1 MERFHL
7 GKKIKL
13 LLTTIGIFFFLIC
26 FGFLGAGLYFYHVA
40 VVPGK
45 KNFLSKQKI
54 SKSSPLY
61 PGTEWYKNAKKY
73 RWTQMSTTDH
83 LKLVANY
90 LPADKKTNKT
100 VIVAHG
106 YMGNKEQMAPY
117 AYIFHKMG
125 YNVLT
130 PDTRG
135 HGQSQ
140 GNYVGYGWPDRM
152 DYIKWMRRVIE
163 ENGKDSEMVMF
174 GVSMG
179 GATTMMVSGEK
190 SVPKQ
195 LKAYIEDCG
204 YTSVAD
210 EINYEAKQLYHLS
223 DFPRWPLV
231 PIVSGITHLRAGYS
245 MYKASALNQVKK
257 NHKPILF
264 IHGDNDNFVPTR
276 MVHPLYEASRG
287 PKQLLLVKKAAH
299 ASSYK
304 TDPQLYVKTIKEFLS
319 KYFN

>member
-1 MERFHL
+1 MEWFDL
-7 GKKIKL
+7 GKKIKIF
-13 LLTTIGIFFFLIC
+13 LTTLGIFFFLLC

-45 KNFLSKQKI
+45 KNFLKDKKI

-61 PGTEWYKNAKKY
+61 PGDQWYKSAKKY
-73 RWTQMSTTDH
+73 HWTQMSTTDH

-90 LPADKKTNKT
+90 LPADKTTKKT
-100 VIVAHG
+100 VIIAHG
-106 YMGNKEQMAPY
+106 YMGNKELMAPY
-117 AYIFHKMG
+117 AYIFHQMG

-130 PDTRG
+130 PDSRG

-152 DYIKWMRRVIE
+152 DYIKWMRRIIE
-163 ENGKDSEMVMF
+163 ENGKDSQLIMF

-190 SVPKQ
+190 SVPSQ

-204 YTSVAD
+204 YTSASD
-210 EINYEAKQLYHLS
+210 EINHEAKQLYHLS

-231 PIVSGITHLRAGYS
+231 PILSGITHIRAGYS
-245 MYKASALNQVKK
+245 LYTASALKQVKK
-257 NHKPILF
+257 NHKPMLF
-264 IHGDNDNFVPTR
+264 IHGSKDNFVPTR
-276 MVHPLYEASRG
+276 MVYPVYNATKG
-287 PKQLLLVKKAAH
+287 PKKLLLVKNAPHAA
-299 ASSYK
+299 SYQ
-304 TDPQLYVKTIKEFLS
+304 TNPELYVKTIKSFLDR
-319 KYFN
+319 YFN